1 MLKDSKSSFFEQF
14 AQYIEY
20 DVNTANSN
28 VFTFNNQLLI
38 KMPPAY
44 DEGERE
50 KERSMIMNVVY
61 ERQIKRALNMADPFK
76 TNLDV
81 SMEMFVISGSN
92 QNELIDYCSL

>member
-1 MLKDSKSSFFEQF
+1 LLNDSKSLFFEQF

-38 KMPPAY
+38 KMPPAF
-44 DEGERE
+44 DEGERD

-61 ERQIKRALNMADPFK
+61 ER
-76 TNLDV
+76 
-81 SMEMFVISGSN
+81 
-92 QNELIDYCSL
+92 